1 MLHLPAEFKS
11 ASIKLR
17 ATKFEC
23 AAVQFSTS
31 EF

>member
-1 MLHLPAEFKS
+1 MLHLPTKFKS

-17 ATKFEC
+17 ATKFERT
-23 AAVQFSTS
+23 AEFGAS